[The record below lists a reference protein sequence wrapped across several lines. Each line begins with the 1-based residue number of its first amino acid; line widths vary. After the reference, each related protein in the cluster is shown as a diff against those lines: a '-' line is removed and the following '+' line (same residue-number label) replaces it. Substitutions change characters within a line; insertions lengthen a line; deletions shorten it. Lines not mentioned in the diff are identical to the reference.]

1 MLRSWPTLRG
11 ARRRPPDLQPS
22 SFPSVRPFRVG
33 QCRRRSGAPQFSI
46 RSLPLLSPVGRCPV
60 GLDAPERPLRKGRS
74 FYVLLA
80 RPFGGNPKKPQLHYH
95 HVFPYWQTSMEKFR
109 LIIPRNL
116 QIAVFGKVKPHVI
129 LIR

>member
-1 MLRSWPTLRG
+1 MLALGSPSG
-11 ARRRPPDLQPS
+11 APEGAHQTCNRPASP
-22 SFPSVRPFRVG
+22 PSVPSG
-33 QCRRRSGAPQFSI
+33 SDSADDGLGPHSSRSGAFHYFLQWDGAPWGWTPQ
-46 RSLPLLSPVGRCPV
+46 RG
-60 GLDAPERPLRKGRS
+60 PLRTGRS